1 MKKTLLVLVMAMT
14 ATVGCVDMSSFVPTS
29 NNALVLDAQQVWVS
43 KETKAPVIGT
53 TFPTSGTMSISSY
66 SSATS
71 STFFTDIPF
80 SYNSTDGGWK
90 ANSSKY
96 WPQTGTLDFLAYSC
110 TGLTPTSVTWNSTNA
125 SSGIT
130 SFVTGDNRTAQADLM
145 FGAASGCAYSPSSL
159 PTLNFKHAMTL
170 VTFTG
175 LCPDVA
181 YNGTT
186 GITIESITLATAY
199 YGGTCSVTR
208 SGSTVNSI
216 SWSATAN
223 SYNGASVPG
232 ISSVG
237 LPMTATPVGNGILL
251 PPQSAVNFTIN
262 YKVWSGGVATSKSYT
277 YTNSGTWEMAKR
289 HVYAIEITLGND
301 VVVKAGV
308 EDWADTAKNWFY
320 ADGNVVKNVGNEF
333 TLASGQPVFWREG
346 TTGAYQQL
354 TYYSGTY
361 GSSVTYSATNYFV
374 TVTKSGSTYTVSY
387 VSKNRTEYEYQ
398 LVLTA
403 PTYWIEPEGNVQM
416 TAVLQRRQRNWY
428 NGYAN
433 SWSAWSDAGT
443 VFPQTWSNGGTA
455 YATVTSGGLVS
466 GHNNLGDNLDKNV
479 TISAT
484 WTSYL
489 GGNEVSLNASA
500 GITVSAAPR
509 QPVNLIGVIERKHN
523 DHSVYWS
530 DYSKLLDVECESSS
544 AWFDG
549 IQFSFSAVYN
559 DGSTSTRVAVSYTGS
574 WYDEANHKVN
584 DGANGSALISNS
596 YNVWTLRPSS
606 GWYYKHNSGVQYPFS
621 FTDCGVTLTA
631 YVRHWIWISD

>member
-1 MKKTLLVLVMAMT
+1 
-14 ATVGCVDMSSFVPTS
+14 
-29 NNALVLDAQQVWVS
+29 
-43 KETKAPVIGT
+43 
-53 TFPTSGTMSISSY
+53 
-66 SSATS
+66 
-71 STFFTDIPF
+71 
-80 SYNSTDGGWK
+80 
-90 ANSSKY
+90 
-96 WPQTGTLDFLAYSC
+96 
-110 TGLTPTSVTWNSTNA
+110 
-125 SSGIT
+125 
-130 SFVTGDNRTAQADLM
+130 M

-159 PTLNFKHAMTL
+159 PTLNFKHAMSL

-175 LCPDVA
+175 LCPDSA

-237 LPMTATPVGNGILL
+237 LPTTATPVGNGILL

-374 TVTKSGSTYTVSY
+374 TVTKSGDTYTVSY
-387 VSKNRTEYEYQ
+387 VSKNRTEYDYQ
-398 LVLTA
+398 IALSA
-403 PTYWIEPEGNVQM
+403 PHSYIEPTGTMQY
-416 TAVLQRRQRNWY
+416 TAILQKRQRTWT
-428 NGYAN
+428 NGSASGWSSWQNESTISRATWTSN
-433 SWSAWSDAGT
+433 SE
-443 VFPQTWSNGGTA
+443 
-455 YATVTSGGLVS
+455 YATVNSSGVVTGNNDNGS
-466 GHNNLGDNLDKNV
+466 GTTKNV
-479 TISAT
+479 TISVS

-489 GGNEVSLNASA
+489 GGSAQELTASTALSVLGGPIQVRGIYADVYAPGASVSTDI
-500 GITVSAAPR
+500 GYVDITFNQDYYA
-509 QPVNLIGVIERKHN
+509 VNYGYSLDLYIEYNTGERIYL
-523 DHSVYWS
+523 DPS
-530 DYSKLLDVECESSS
+530 DYTFPSNLDVNTEWPSYYY
-544 AWFDG
+544 FDPKSQG
-549 IQFSFSAVYN
+549 CKICYY
-559 DGSTSTRVAVSYTGS
+559 DGSDYTAETGYYIEGNGFGGTFPIGCGQFYNNIGS
-574 WYDEANHKVN
+574 SVGLWSQSLRIGYLLSFYYVDTIGISGSDWYDCE
-584 DGANGSALISNS
+584 
-596 YNVWTLRPSS
+596 
-606 GWYYKHNSGVQYPFS
+606 
-621 FTDCGVTLTA
+621 VTVA
-631 YVRHWIWISD
+631 ARRY